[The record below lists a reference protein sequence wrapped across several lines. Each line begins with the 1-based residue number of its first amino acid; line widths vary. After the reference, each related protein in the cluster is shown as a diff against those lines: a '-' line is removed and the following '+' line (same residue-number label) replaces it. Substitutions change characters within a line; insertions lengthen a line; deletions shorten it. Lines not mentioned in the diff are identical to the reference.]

1 MADTTVRYRALSR
14 VSYAHAFLA
23 VIDYAREHPE
33 PDFAFGPLDLSA
45 VEQSGLLL
53 SGPDLQ
59 GVVEVLA
66 KVPGLIEVPA

>member
-1 MADTTVRYRALSR
+1 MDKTIRYRALTR
-14 VSYAHAFLA
+14 VSYAHAYIA
-23 VIDYAREHPE
+23 VIVYARDHPE

-45 VEQSGLLL
+45 VEQSGLVL
-53 SGPDLQ
+53 SGPDLE